1 MPLPKKGTR
10 KITVDREEYR
20 WAIRKKPTYVQ
31 GAFASP
37 MTFAVECV
45 QAPQRILV
53 VTTTIP
59 RPDNLAT
66 ESVSKQDG
74 APKGA

>member
-1 MPLPKKGTR
+1 MALPRNGTR
-10 KITVDREEYR
+10 KITVDREEYS

-37 MTFAVECV
+37 MTFAVECA

-66 ESVSKQDG
+66 ESVSLC
-74 APKGA
+74 